1 MTIASEI
8 TRLQWAKA
16 DIKTSIEN
24 KGVSVP
30 SNAKIDTYNTYIDQ
44 ITTGGITSTMP
55 IRCYLEYYWNK
66 WLRAAMWCPLSFI
79 YWDYIFWIV
88 FGCSF
93 NSSYDYPE
101 ANFFAF
107 KKWWTDFKQK
117 RNDNWVYNRNN
128 NTLYRKWGW
137 YILNGDN
144 TITLRTAYGD
154 SSAIVSP
161 LNTLTATFSFTT
173 NEWTSIW
180 TGTDEWLTTHWND
193 LFDGLYFDPMTYNF
207 YGTEIPI
214 AVCPPKILI

>member
-16 DIKTSIEN
+16 DIKTSIEW

-30 SNAKIDTYNTYIDQ
+30 SSAKIDTYSTYIDQ

-79 YWDYIFWIV
+79 YGDYIFWIV

-117 RNDNWVYNRNN
+117 RNDNSAYIRSWNS
-128 NTLYRKWGW
+128 LYGKSGW
-137 YILNGDN
+137 YILNN
-144 TITLRTAYGD
+144 NSTITLWVGYGASQWTAPY
-154 SSAIVSP
+154 S
-161 LNTLTATFSFTT
+161 TLTATFSFTT
-173 NEWTSIW
+173 NEWTSVW

-193 LFDGLYFDPMTYNF
+193 LFNDLYFDPVTYNF

-214 AVCPPKILI
+214 AVCPPKTLI